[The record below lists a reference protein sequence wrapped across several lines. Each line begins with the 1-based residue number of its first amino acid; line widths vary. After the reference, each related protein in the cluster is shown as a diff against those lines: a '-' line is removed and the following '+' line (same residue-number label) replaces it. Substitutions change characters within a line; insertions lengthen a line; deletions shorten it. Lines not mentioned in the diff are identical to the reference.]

1 MSLMRES
8 KYSPVKVAAFAVIL
22 GIAFLPLVGI
32 LHTRPETGSSNYA
45 TARVLAEEQLE
56 LTQSLPYDIV
66 ETSFPNAPCIF
77 DVSGLCEASNRMD
90 LHGEFPEFR
99 YTVLKQYVR
108 PSADGS
114 GLVDADTDRG
124 MMRVTVVVG
133 RDGTSFDES
142 IYTAS
147 TIKKRET

>member
-1 MSLMRES
+1 
-8 KYSPVKVAAFAVIL
+8 VIL
-22 GIAFLPLVGI
+22 GIASLPLVGI
-32 LHTRPETGSSNYA
+32 LHTRPETGSSDYA

-56 LTQSLPYDIV
+56 LTRSLPYSIV
-66 ETSFPNAPCIF
+66 ETNFPNAPCIF
-77 DVSGLCEASNRMD
+77 EASGLCESTNRQD
-90 LHGEFPEFR
+90 LYGEFPAFQ

-108 PSADGS
+108 PSADGTA
-114 GLVDADTDRG
+114 LVNAETDTG

-133 RDGTSFDES
+133 RDGPSFDES